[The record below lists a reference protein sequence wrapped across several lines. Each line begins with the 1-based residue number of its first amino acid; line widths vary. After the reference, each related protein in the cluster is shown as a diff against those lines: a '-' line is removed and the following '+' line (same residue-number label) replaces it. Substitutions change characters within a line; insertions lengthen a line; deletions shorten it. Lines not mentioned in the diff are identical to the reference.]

1 MHFDLKSLIAMSR
14 CSRLIMIFLNTCSC
28 SLANLTRKYSSDSKS
43 GMSTAAASV
52 AARRSRNANY
62 LDSLD
67 VPAYVLNHII
77 MGQVWPEGKTISNS
91 VMKRAYSFVLNKIHR
106 THIEDTLKF
115 PPKSFYPNLVSINRD
130 LVCSVFRPCL

>member
-1 MHFDLKSLIAMSR
+1 MSR
-14 CSRLIMIFLNTCSC
+14 CSRLNIIFLNTCSC
-28 SLANLTRKYSSDSKS
+28 SLANLTRKYSSDSQS

-91 VMKRAYSFVLNKIHR
+91 VMKMGANA
-106 THIEDTLKF
+106 LKLLLCHQ
-115 PPKSFYPNLVSINRD
+115 KFYPTQLIAFLTKDANH
-130 LVCSVFRPCL
+130 

>member
-14 CSRLIMIFLNTCSC
+14 CSRLNMIFLNTCSC
-28 SLANLTRKYSSDSKS
+28 SLANLTRKYSSDSKN

-67 VPAYVLNHII
+67 VPAYVLNHIS

-91 VMKRAYSFVLNKIHR
+91 VMKMGINA
-106 THIEDTLKF
+106 LKLL
-115 PPKSFYPNLVSINRD
+115 PPKYDYIFQLIAFHTKDANHQLFYCAHKS
-130 LVCSVFRPCL
+130 SET